1 MSDDKVNKKRYN
13 NRVQNMNS
21 DRINKKRKADQTENI
36 PLKRFYKKHKTEC
49 IEYANEQYNDNGDMT
64 EECKHCKALYWKNE
78 KLRNNCYHGGKVKL
92 PKLSKY
98 NENLKDLLLDRK
110 FRDLIRYYN
119 SEYSFVTFVTKDLD
133 HNNEKGI

>member
-1 MSDDKVNKKRYN
+1 MYV
-13 NRVQNMNS
+13 
-21 DRINKKRKADQTENI
+21 
-36 PLKRFYKKHKTEC
+36 
-49 IEYANEQYNDNGDMT
+49 
-64 EECKHCKALYWKNE
+64 CKALYWKNE
-78 KLRNNCYHGGKVKL
+78 KLRNNCCHGGKVKL